1 MGQALLSGAVCPGDD
16 GLGEEIGAVRSDA
29 SWHSHLEACVA
40 EACTLAVAEGA
51 KLTPQPIFAA
61 LEGAP
66 DALRSSMQKDVAAGR
81 APELDA
87 IAGRILRGGDEHGV
101 EVPATQA
108 LVDHI
113 LRGK

>member
-16 GLGEEIGAVRSDA
+16 GLGEELGVVRSDA
-29 SWHSHLEACVA
+29 SWRERLEACVR
-40 EACTLAVAEGA
+40 EACAVGVAEGA
-51 KLTPQPIFAA
+51 KVAPEPILAA
-61 LEGAP
+61 FEGAP
-66 DALRSSMQKDVAAGR
+66 DEFRSSMQKDVLAGR